1 MVDIPGGGGGWTDYV
16 VAILIDA
23 VEYILSALT
32 YVWGW
37 IQQATRLIV
46 DYLLDVARALAKSIV
61 AVGKF
66 FVRVWGWLRKF
77 WNEVIK
83 PIVRK
88 IDEFI
93 QWLQRTLKRI
103 FGPILEVL
111 QKIRKEIQ
119 KFYDKFLK
127 PILDVIDALRLVL
140 RGLSVL
146 GVDWARELDAKLA
159 RLQQLL
165 TEPILQ
171 AIKRINE
178 IAGWVDRIMT
188 LDGLF
193 QRLAFLR
200 TLGALQRPIIRWAWN
215 SQSTPVSSGEI
226 DAAKK
231 RNKPRT
237 SAEIRAAVT
246 EYARFEGGPYAARIS
261 ENRTAWRSR
270 FRNLG

>member
-1 MVDIPGGGGGWTDYV
+1 MADIPGGGGFTDIMV
-16 VAILIDA
+16 SILVEA
-23 VEYILSALT
+23 VEYILSALN
-32 YVWGW
+32 YVWAW
-37 IQQATRLIV
+37 IQQATRVLAQ
-46 DYLLDVARALAKSIV
+46 YLLNVAKSLARSIV
-61 AVGKF
+61 AIGKF
-66 FVRVWGWLRKF
+66 FGRLWGWLRRF
-77 WNEVIK
+77 YTDVIK
-83 PIVRK
+83 PIIRK
-88 IDEFI
+88 IDQFI

-103 FGPILEVL
+103 FGPVLELL

-178 IAGWVDRIMT
+178 IAGWIDRIMT

-226 DAAKK
+226 DAAKRK
-231 RNKPRT
+231 NKPR
-237 SAEIRAAVT
+237 SAGEIRAAVN
-246 EYARFEGGPYAARIS
+246 EYSQFGGGPFAARIN
-261 ENRTAWRSR
+261 ENRTAWRTR
-270 FRNLG
+270 FRNAA

>member
-1 MVDIPGGGGGWTDYV
+1 MVDIGGGGGFTDIMV
-16 VAILIDA
+16 SILVDA

-32 YVWGW
+32 YVWTW
-37 IQQATRLIV
+37 IQQATRLLAT
-46 DYLLDVARALAKSIV
+46 YLLDVAKSLAKSIV

-66 FVRVWGWLRKF
+66 FARLWGWLRRF
-77 WNEVIK
+77 YTDIIK
-83 PIVRK
+83 PILRK
-88 IDEFI
+88 LNQFI
-93 QWLQRTLKRI
+93 EWLQRTLKRI
-103 FGPILEVL
+103 FGPVLELL

-140 RGLSVL
+140 RGLSAL
-146 GVDWARELDAKLA
+146 GVDWAKELDAKLA
-159 RLQQLL
+159 RLQQLI

-178 IAGWVDRIMT
+178 IAGWIDRIMT

-215 SQSTPVSSGEI
+215 SQSTPVSAGEI
-226 DAAKK
+226 DAARK

-237 SAEIRAAVT
+237 AGEIRSAVN
-246 EYARFEGGPYAARIS
+246 EYAQFGGGPYAARIN

-270 FRNLG
+270 FRSLG